1 MARSR
6 GTTLV
11 AVVVALAVAGILIE
25 DAIVFLGATGG
36 RPPGALNSPF
46 VLVVLP
52 FVLFLLLA
60 GVVWAWALSG
70 EVRRG

>member
-6 GTTLV
+6 GTALV
-11 AVVVALAVAGILIE
+11 AVVVALAVAGILVE
-25 DAIVFLGATGG
+25 DVIVFLGATGTQ
-36 RPPGALNSPF
+36 PPGVLDSPF

-70 EVRRG
+70 EDQRG